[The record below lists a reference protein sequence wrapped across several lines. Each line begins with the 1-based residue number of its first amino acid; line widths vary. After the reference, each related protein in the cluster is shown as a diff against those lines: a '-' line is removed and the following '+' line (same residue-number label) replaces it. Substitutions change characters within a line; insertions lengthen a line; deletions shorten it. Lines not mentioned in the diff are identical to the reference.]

1 MGSRRHRAHR
11 VACDV
16 EFVTAHIVRD
26 SGEGLI
32 CQEPPSVKDQGDHD
46 RRANTE
52 GAARTRRSF
61 IRL

>member
-26 SGEGLI
+26 SGEGLGV
-32 CQEPPSVKDQGDHD
+32 PPGIVNVTVLSGWF
-46 RRANTE
+46 
-52 GAARTRRSF
+52 S
-61 IRL
+61 